1 MSNDKSDFE
10 KLKAQFIKNT
20 EDYMQT
26 DEFKKEFKNLQR
38 DNKKNKVK
46 GIFKWLKSNAWNIST
61 LAIGITTLIFA
72 ILTYAKA

>member
-1 MSNDKSDFE
+1 MSNDKHDFE

-38 DNKKNKVK
+38 DNKKNEVK
-46 GIFKWLKSNAWNIST
+46 GIFKWLKSNVWNIST
-61 LAIGITTLIFA
+61 LAIGIITLIFA
-72 ILTYAKA
+72 VLTYAKA